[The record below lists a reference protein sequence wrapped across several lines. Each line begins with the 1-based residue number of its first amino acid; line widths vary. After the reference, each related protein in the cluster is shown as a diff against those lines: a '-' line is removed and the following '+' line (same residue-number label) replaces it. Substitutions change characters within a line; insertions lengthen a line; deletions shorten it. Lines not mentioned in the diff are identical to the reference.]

1 MRFFY
6 RIGNFFFEVN
16 SLSEFFQYCL
26 GQIVAYIIVIGLI
39 VFGLYWL
46 AS

>member
-6 RIGNFFFEVN
+6 KIGNVFLEGN

-26 GQIVAYIIVIGLI
+26 GQILAYIIVIGLQ
-39 VFGLYWL
+39 
-46 AS
+46 

>member
-6 RIGNFFFEVN
+6 RIGPFIVEVN

-26 GQIVAYIIVIGLI
+26 GQIFAYIIVIGLI
-39 VFGLYWL
+39 VLCIYWL
-46 AS
+46 VS